1 MLKRGFDLAVAAFA
15 LILLSPIVLAVAVA
29 VRVTSRGPVLFRQT
43 RVGLDGRNF
52 TMLKF
57 RSMRTGSSPEIHS
70 EYARHWIY
78 GRTGSTANGNGSGDD
93 PAPTDTSSDVHKM
106 TNDPRITAVGKVL
119 RATSLDELP
128 QFWNVVRGE
137 MSIVGPRPALPYEVD
152 RYTEWHKRRLA
163 VPPGI
168 TGAWQVSGRSDLSF
182 KEMVELDVDYIARW
196 SVESDIK
203 IVLKTVPAVFKFG
216 GR

>member
-1 MLKRGFDLAVAAFA
+1 
-15 LILLSPIVLAVAVA
+15 
-29 VRVTSRGPVLFRQT
+29 
-43 RVGLDGRNF
+43 
-52 TMLKF
+52 
-57 RSMRTGSSPEIHS
+57 
-70 EYARHWIY
+70 
-78 GRTGSTANGNGSGDD
+78 
-93 PAPTDTSSDVHKM
+93 M

-152 RYTEWHKRRLA
+152 WYTEWHKRRLA